1 MSGPI
6 DILATAGR
14 LGGLAREHARLA
26 ETLTTAVALLLRQ
39 YARDEQSLRGVFEV
53 EALPS
58 AEREQE
64 D

>member
-6 DILATAGR
+6 DILATARR

-26 ETLTTAVALLLRQ
+26 ETLNSIVALLRQ
-39 YARDEQSLRGVFEV
+39 YARDEQSLRGVFQV
-53 EALPS
+53 DVPAA

>member
-26 ETLTTAVALLLRQ
+26 ETLTTAVALLRQ